1 MRNESIVKQ
10 LSNHALHW
18 VKYQFTETSLYFI
31 GVWLLIAIVTI
42 PQLVDISNFVENIK
56 L

>member
-1 MRNESIVKQ
+1 MRNESIRKQ
-10 LSNHALHW
+10 LSNYVLYW
-18 VKYQFTETSLYFI
+18 VKYQFTETSPYFV

-42 PQLVDISNFVENIK
+42 PQLMGISNFVENIK